1 MLLRAHI
8 IDVERATPRSVL
20 LCLGLDAPFEYE
32 PGQAVL
38 VGSASSE
45 ARRPYSIANGP
56 RRSARDRRLELL
68 VGLGEDGA
76 PGPHLPVIDAGIPLT
91 LEGPFGSFVCPPA
104 IRDEAVLF
112 VAGGTGIAPLR
123 AMLQELLDEGAAAPR
138 LKLLYSARA
147 PEEFAFDVELRALAG
162 EGRQRY
168 HRTARRAPAGTATAA
183 ASAAR
188 SSSRWSTGPRR
199 CASSAGRP
207 RSSTKCRACC
217 ARSASPPSAYASRN
231 GPPPD
236 RPAGDSPSLDQSA
249 IRGPSRC
256 SRRRRRGSR
265 R

>member
-162 EGRQRY
+162 EGRLRY
-168 HRTARRAPAGTATAA
+168 HRTATREAGPGWHGDRGRVSRAQLESLVDRPETLCFVCGPAALVHEVPRMLREIGIAPERIRIEEWAA
-183 ASAAR
+183 
-188 SSSRWSTGPRR
+188 
-199 CASSAGRP
+199 P
-207 RSSTKCRACC
+207 RSS
-217 ARSASPPSAYASRN
+217 
-231 GPPPD
+231 G
-236 RPAGDSPSLDQSA
+236 G
-249 IRGPSRC
+249 
-256 SRRRRRGSR
+256 
-265 R
+265 